1 MLVIYRKGVFME
13 EEICPACCKK
23 KAKPRDVEEVKKL
36 QSRLN
41 RVVGQINGISKML
54 DENRYCGDIL
64 IQLAAVESAL
74 QSIGHIILKEHI
86 DTCVV
91 DDIKEGK
98 TESLDQAF
106 ELMKKLK

>member
-1 MLVIYRKGVFME
+1 ME
-13 EEICPACCKK
+13 EEMCPACCKK
-23 KAKPRDVEEVKKL
+23 KAKPRDIEEVRNL

-54 DENRYCGDIL
+54 DDNRYCGDVL

-74 QSIGHIILKEHI
+74 QSVGYIILKEHI

-91 DDIKEGK
+91 DDVKEGK
-98 TESLDQAF
+98 TASLDQAF

>member
-1 MLVIYRKGVFME
+1 ME
-13 EEICPACCKK
+13 EEVCPACCKK
-23 KAKPRDVEEVKKL
+23 KANPRDVEEVKKL

>member
-1 MLVIYRKGVFME
+1 ME
-13 EEICPACCKK
+13 EKMRPACCKK
-23 KAKPRDVEEVKKL
+23 KVKPRDIEEVKNL

-74 QSIGHIILKEHI
+74 QSVGYIILKEHI

-91 DDIKEGK
+91 DDVKDGK